1 MINLNTRKYKT
12 YLVLNIIN
20 QYGSIS
26 RTKLAE
32 ITEFR
37 PATITELIKDLLA
50 KNLIKE
56 EGFSNTGR
64 GRNQILLEI
73 NNDYLCAV
81 GISIEPDNITYIVS
95 TVNGQILKKVDQEI
109 SKKSKPEQITDMIS
123 SQLLDLINEFK
134 DRHILGIGIG
144 DPGLVDATG
153 EYSVFSSQL
162 KMWQNIPLKSIVKK
176 VTDLPVKIE
185 RNDNLKALGENKYGF
200 AKGYNDFI
208 CVQLGE
214 GIGISIVANGAV
226 VKGGAGA
233 AGEMGHTVITSQG
246 KICACGSYA
255 CVETQASL
263 NVIISEIKSAI
274 LNGASSAIKKYAANV
289 NNITVE
295 NIKSALKENDKLCM
309 NIIEHAAS
317 IIGTALSNVINIL
330 NPELLIFS
338 GTLIELGEPFLEAIK
353 NKVNRSAL
361 SIATANLEFKISE
374 LKDLSAPLGAVTM
387 IFDEFF
393 LTDYFGVLC
402 SKYINDD
409 NMFNNEFSFLLP
421 TN

>member
-12 YLVLNIIN
+12 YLVLNIIS

-73 NNDYLCAV
+73 NNDYLCAI

-95 TVNGQILKKVDQEI
+95 TVSGEILKKMDQEI
-109 SKKSKPEQITDMIS
+109 PKKSKPGPDHGY
-123 SQLLDLINEFK
+123 
-134 DRHILGIGIG
+134 DRHPAEKPHSGVQGQTHPGHRHRRPGPGGRHRRILR
-144 DPGLVDATG
+144 
-153 EYSVFSSQL
+153 VFVPA
-162 KMWQNIPLKSIVKK
+162 KDVAEHPLKSIVRKI
-176 VTDLPVKIE
+176 TNLPVKIE

-200 AKGYNDFI
+200 AKGYRDFI

-233 AGEMGHTVITSQG
+233 AGEMGHTVINSQG

-263 NVIISEIKSAI
+263 NVIVAEIKSAI
-274 LNGASSAIKKYAANV
+274 LSGASSAIKKYAPNI

-295 NIKSALKENDKLCM
+295 NIRAALAENDKLCL
-309 NIIEHAAS
+309 NIVEHAAS
-317 IIGTALSNVINIL
+317 IIGTTMSNVINIL
-330 NPELLIFS
+330 NPELIIFS
-338 GTLIELGEPFLEAIK
+338 GALIELGEPFLEAIRRQ
-353 NKVNRSAL
+353 VNRSAL

-393 LTDYFGVLC
+393 LKDYFGILC
-402 SKYINDD
+402 SKYMNDE

-421 TN
+421 SN